1 MLRRPPL
8 RAEFVGDTS
17 YPVLVALV
25 LVSRLASPHNAVSP
39 ENETPG
45 KAVCA
50 STLGAFANPL
60 FFASKSC
67 ICFLKLFSVFGM
79 NAANCEELFFVTPA
93 SFGDTLFAALAPCA
107 FIALVCRR
115 KSSLHFVYLTHVR
128 GVAVAHAAGARTHAV
143 ALCIGMGGKEKVRKK
158 RLWSLTTF
166 CKSAKKS
173 AAHSDVS
180 RPHRR
185 A

>member
-93 SFGDTLFAALAPCA
+93 SFGDTLFNALAPCA

-115 KSSLHFVYLTHVR
+115 K
-128 GVAVAHAAGARTHAV
+128 AAFT
-143 ALCIGMGGKEKVRKK
+143 LCILRTSVAWQWHTPPVHAHMPWHCALGWEGKRRLEKNASGV
-158 RLWSLTTF
+158 
-166 CKSAKKS
+166 
-173 AAHSDVS
+173 
-180 RPHRR
+180 
-185 A
+185 